1 MSIQPEMLERA
12 QSDASGLF
20 DIVLTFT
27 GDSVPSSLES
37 KLTEILGFTNMY
49 SGRLSGK
56 EVVDLSENPLVGSI
70 QEDTEQFLM
79 DDE

>member
-1 MSIQPEMLERA
+1 MSVQPELLERA
-12 QSDASGLF
+12 QSDSSGVF
-20 DIVLTFT
+20 NVVLTFT
-27 GDSVPSSLES
+27 DDSLPSSLES

-56 EVVDLSENPLVGSI
+56 EVVELSENPLVVSI
-70 QEDTEQFLM
+70 EEDTEQFAM